1 MRDAVIFDM
10 DGLLLDTERV
20 ALATFRDTCIAQNVL
35 FDQAIYNQC
44 IGRNLRAS
52 VEILKNNIPNFP
64 EDTFMKQWND
74 AYIENAVNKPVAIK
88 QGVEAFLTWLVDNK
102 VPRAIAT
109 STGLAKARKKLSNAG
124 LLDYFQVVMTGDQVE
139 NSKPHPE
146 IYLKAATG
154 LGIDPTRC
162 LALEDSDNGVRAAV
176 AANMLVYQIP
186 DLVQPSPKVR
196 ALGHEVIPSM
206 THMHKIFAA

>member
-1 MRDAVIFDM
+1 M

-20 ALATFRDTCIAQNVL
+20 ALATFRDTCEAQNVI

-52 VEILKNNIPNFP
+52 VEILNNKIPNFP
-64 EDTFMKQWND
+64 EDTFMKQWNN
-74 AYIENAVNKPVAIK
+74 AYIANAVNKPVAIK
-88 QGVEAFLTWLVDNK
+88 QGVEMFLKWLKEKNI
-102 VPRAIAT
+102 PLAIAT
-109 STGLAKARKKLSNAG
+109 SSGLTKANKKLTNAG

-139 NSKPHPE
+139 HSKPHPE
-146 IYLKAATG
+146 IYLKAADG
-154 LGIDPTRC
+154 LGMDPTQC
-162 LALEDSDNGVRAAV
+162 LALEDSDNGVRAAH

-186 DLVQPSPKVR
+186 DLVQPSAEVR
-196 ALGHEVIPSM
+196 ALGNQIIPSM